1 MRVTRSFIVGLLASF
16 ACSAAA
22 KPPAE
27 WSLTD
32 GRAVV
37 DLSRAGEAY
46 VVVIMDPGDVFTCAG
61 TLTEWLEWRRPDPE
75 RFRLVF
81 TREPSSAE
89 RRRLSAVRLPLT
101 GTLAAAPPDS
111 TPMEM
116 LVSGRRILH
125 LARGVRAAERSRLL
139 GPLRFGSIDALVSGM
154 VNVVPQPL
162 SHGGSP

>member
-1 MRVTRSFIVGLLASF
+1 MRIPRSFIVGLLASC
-16 ACSAAA
+16 ACSATVET
-22 KPPAE
+22 PAE

-37 DLSRAGEAY
+37 DLSGAGKAY
-46 VVVIMDPGDVFTCAG
+46 VVVIMDPGEVFTCAG
-61 TLTEWLEWRRPDPE
+61 TLTEWLQWRRPEPE

-81 TREPSSAE
+81 TREPSPAE

-101 GTLAAAPPDS
+101 GTLATAPPDS

-125 LARGVRAAERSRLL
+125 LARGVRAADQSGLL
-139 GPLRFGSIDALVSGM
+139 GPLRSGSIDALVSGL

-162 SHGGSP
+162 SRGGSP